1 MVIYTDSSGLPQ
13 GELHSYSIDLDIG
26 KDNDFQ
32 IGMNLKNHCMSHGSI
47 WYVENT
53 EYGGIVDDVK
63 IDTKKNKVYYS
74 GRAFR
79 GILEKKI
86 IEPESGQDY
95 YIVSGD
101 ANRILEQLIEKVGLS
116 DLFIV
121 PADDAG
127 IKISSNQFERYTDMY
142 AGVQKMLSSVN
153 AKLVCIATEETKVQI
168 RANQIEDLSEKY
180 EYSDDYGMQVIF
192 EQNRGGVNHLVC
204 LGGGELAERTVVH
217 LYVDNYGN
225 VGDTQYYKGV
235 SEITEI
241 YEYGNIESDEEL
253 RKQGI
258 QKLNELKNR
267 DSLTA
272 QFDKLDVDIGD
283 IVGGKNR
290 QTGVTMKEV
299 ISSEIVKIKND
310 RCTVTYKVGE

>member
-13 GELHSYSIDLDIG
+13 GELHKCSIDLDIG

-192 EQNRGGVNHLVC
+192 EQNRGGVNHLMC

>member
-13 GELHSYSIDLDIG
+13 GELHNYSIDLDIG

-63 IDTKKNKVYYS
+63 IDTKKNTVYYS

-127 IKISSNQFERYTDMY
+127 IKISNNQFERYTDMY
-142 AGVQKMLSSVN
+142 AGIKKMLSNVD
-153 AKLVCIATEETKVQI
+153 AKLVCTVTRDAKVQI
-168 RANQIEDLSEKY
+168 SATKIEDLSEKY

-192 EQNRGGVNHLVC
+192 EQNRGGVNHLMC

>member
-1 MVIYTDSSGLPQ
+1 MVIYTDSNRLPQ
-13 GELHSYSIDLDIG
+13 GELHNYSIDLDIG

-63 IDTKKNKVYYS
+63 IDTKKNTVYYS

-95 YIVSGD
+95 YTVSGD

-121 PADDAG
+121 PTDDAG
-127 IKISSNQFERYTDMY
+127 IKISNNQFERYTDMY

-192 EQNRGGVNHLVC
+192 EQNRGGVNHLMC

-258 QKLNELKNR
+258 RKLNELKNR

>member
-13 GELHSYSIDLDIG
+13 GELHKYSIDLDIG

-63 IDTKKNKVYYS
+63 IDTKKNTVYYS

-121 PADDAG
+121 PTDDAG
-127 IKISSNQFERYTDMY
+127 IKISNNQFERYTDMY

-192 EQNRGGVNHLVC
+192 EQNRGGVNHLMC

>member
-1 MVIYTDSSGLPQ
+1 MVIYTDSNGLPQ
-13 GELHSYSIDLDIG
+13 GELHNYSIDLDIG

-32 IGMNLKNHCMSHGSI
+32 IDMNLKNHCITHGSI
-47 WYVENT
+47 WYVEAT

-63 IDTKKNKVYYS
+63 IDTKKNTVYYS

-121 PADDAG
+121 PTEDAG
-127 IKISSNQFERYTDMY
+127 IKISNNQFERYTDMY
-142 AGVQKMLSSVN
+142 AGVQKMLSDVN
-153 AKLVCIATEETKVQI
+153 AKLVCTVTNDVKVQI
-168 RANQIEDLSEKY
+168 QATQIEDLSEKY

-192 EQNRGGVNHLVC
+192 EQNRGGINHLIC
-204 LGGGELAERTVVH
+204 LGDGELAERTVIH
-217 LYVDNYGN
+217 LYVDKSGN

-241 YEYGNIESDEEL
+241 YDYGNVKSEEEL

-258 QKLNELKNR
+258 QKLKELKNS

-272 QFDKLDVDIGD
+272 QFDRLDVDIGD
-283 IVGGKNR
+283 VVGGKNR

-310 RCTVTYKVGE
+310 RCTVTYEVGE

>member
-1 MVIYTDSSGLPQ
+1 MVIYTDSNRLPQ
-13 GELHSYSIDLDIG
+13 GELHNYSIDLDIG

-63 IDTKKNKVYYS
+63 IDTKKNIVYYS

-101 ANRILEQLIEKVGLS
+101 ANRILEQLIKKVGLS

-121 PADDAG
+121 PTNDAG
-127 IKISSNQFERYTDMY
+127 IKISNNQFERYTDMY
-142 AGVQKMLSSVN
+142 AGIQKMLSSVN
-153 AKLVCIATEETKVQI
+153 AKLVCTATSETKVQI
-168 RANQIEDLSEKY
+168 SATKIEDLSEKY

-192 EQNRGGVNHLVC
+192 EQNRGGVNHLIC

>member
-13 GELHSYSIDLDIG
+13 GELHKYSIDLDIG

-142 AGVQKMLSSVN
+142 AGIKKMLSNVD
-153 AKLVCIATEETKVQI
+153 AKLVCTVTRDAKVQI
-168 RANQIEDLSEKY
+168 FATQIEDLSRKY

-192 EQNRGGVNHLVC
+192 EQNRGGVNHLIC
-204 LGGGELAERTVVH
+204 LGGGELAERTVIH
-217 LYVDNYGN
+217 LYADSSGNIVDAP
-225 VGDTQYYKGV
+225 YYTGR

-241 YEYGNIESDEEL
+241 YDYGNVESDEEL
-253 RKQGI
+253 RSQGVE
-258 QKLNELKNR
+258 KLKELKNS

-272 QFDKLDVDIGD
+272 QFDRLDVDIGD

-290 QTGVTMKEV
+290 QTGVAMKE
-299 ISSEIVKIKND
+299 IINSEIVKIEKD
-310 RCTVTYKVGE
+310 RYTVTYKVGD

>member
-1 MVIYTDSSGLPQ
+1 MVIYTDSNRLPQ

-63 IDTKKNKVYYS
+63 IDTKKNTVYYS

-95 YIVSGD
+95 YTVSGD

-121 PADDAG
+121 PTDDAG
-127 IKISSNQFERYTDMY
+127 IKISNNQFERYTDMY

-192 EQNRGGVNHLVC
+192 EQNRGGVNHLIC

>member
-1 MVIYTDSSGLPQ
+1 MVIYTDSNRLPQ
-13 GELHSYSIDLDIG
+13 GELHNYSIDLDIG

-63 IDTKKNKVYYS
+63 IDTKKNTVYYS

-95 YIVSGD
+95 YTVSGD

-121 PADDAG
+121 PTDDAG
-127 IKISSNQFERYTDMY
+127 IKISNNQFERYTDMY

-192 EQNRGGVNHLVC
+192 EQNRGGVNHLIC

>member
-13 GELHSYSIDLDIG
+13 GELHKYSIDLDIG

-63 IDTKKNKVYYS
+63 IDTKKNTVYYS

-121 PADDAG
+121 PTDDAG
-127 IKISSNQFERYTDMY
+127 IKISNNQFERYTDMY

-192 EQNRGGVNHLVC
+192 EQNRGGVNHLIC

>member
-1 MVIYTDSSGLPQ
+1 MVIYTDSNRLPQ
-13 GELHSYSIDLDIG
+13 GELHNYSIDLDIG

-63 IDTKKNKVYYS
+63 IDTKKNTVYYS

-95 YIVSGD
+95 YTVSGD

-121 PADDAG
+121 PTDDAG
-127 IKISSNQFERYTDMY
+127 IKISNNQFERYTDMY

-192 EQNRGGVNHLVC
+192 EQNRGGVNHLIC

-272 QFDKLDVDIGD
+272 QFDRLDVDIGD

-290 QTGVTMKEV
+290 QTGVAMKE
-299 ISSEIVKIKND
+299 IINSEIVKIEND
-310 RCTVTYKVGE
+310 RYTVTYKVGD

>member
-13 GELHSYSIDLDIG
+13 GELHKYSIDLDIG

-121 PADDAG
+121 PTDDAG
-127 IKISSNQFERYTDMY
+127 IKISNNQFERYTDMY

-192 EQNRGGVNHLVC
+192 EQNRGGVNHLMC

>member
-1 MVIYTDSSGLPQ
+1 MVIYTDSNRLPQ
-13 GELHSYSIDLDIG
+13 GELHNYSIDLDIG

-63 IDTKKNKVYYS
+63 IDTKKNTVYYS

-95 YIVSGD
+95 YTVSGD

-121 PADDAG
+121 PTDDAG
-127 IKISSNQFERYTDMY
+127 IKISNNQFERYTDMY

-192 EQNRGGVNHLVC
+192 EQNRGGVNHLIC

-241 YEYGNIESDEEL
+241 YEYGNIKSDEEL

>member
-13 GELHSYSIDLDIG
+13 GELHKYSIDLDIG

-63 IDTKKNKVYYS
+63 IDTKKNTVYYS

-95 YIVSGD
+95 YTVSGD

-121 PADDAG
+121 PTDDAG
-127 IKISSNQFERYTDMY
+127 IKISNNQFERYTDMY

-192 EQNRGGVNHLVC
+192 EQNRGGVNHLMC

>member
-63 IDTKKNKVYYS
+63 IDTKKNTVYYS

-121 PADDAG
+121 PTDDAG
-127 IKISSNQFERYTDMY
+127 IKISNNQFERYTDMY

-192 EQNRGGVNHLVC
+192 EQNRGGVNHLIC

>member
-1 MVIYTDSSGLPQ
+1 MVIYTDSNRLPQ
-13 GELHSYSIDLDIG
+13 GELHNYSIDLDIG

-63 IDTKKNKVYYS
+63 IDTKKNTVYYS

-95 YIVSGD
+95 YTVSGD

-121 PADDAG
+121 PTDDAG
-127 IKISSNQFERYTDMY
+127 IKISNNQFERYTDMY

-192 EQNRGGVNHLVC
+192 EQNRGGVNHLMC

-310 RCTVTYKVGE
+310 RCRVTYKVGE

>member
-1 MVIYTDSSGLPQ
+1 MVIYTDSNRLPQ
-13 GELHSYSIDLDIG
+13 GELHNYSIDLDIG

-32 IGMNLKNHCMSHGSI
+32 IGMKLKNHCMYHGSI

-63 IDTKKNKVYYS
+63 IDTKKNTVYYS

-79 GILEKKI
+79 GVLAKKI

-95 YIVSGD
+95 YTVSGD

-116 DLFIV
+116 DIFVV
-121 PADDAG
+121 PTDDAG
-127 IKISSNQFERYTDMY
+127 IKILNNQFERYTDMY

-153 AKLVCIATEETKVQI
+153 AKLVCTVTSDVKVQI

-192 EQNRGGVNHLVC
+192 EQNRGGVNHLIC

>member
-1 MVIYTDSSGLPQ
+1 MVIYTDSNRLPQ
-13 GELHSYSIDLDIG
+13 GELHNYSIDLDIG

-63 IDTKKNKVYYS
+63 IDTKKNTVYYS

-95 YIVSGD
+95 YTVSGD

-121 PADDAG
+121 PTDDAG
-127 IKISSNQFERYTDMY
+127 IKISNNQFERYTDMY

-192 EQNRGGVNHLVC
+192 EQNRGGVNHLMC

>member
-1 MVIYTDSSGLPQ
+1 MVIYTDSNRLPQ
-13 GELHSYSIDLDIG
+13 GELHNYSIDLDIG

-63 IDTKKNKVYYS
+63 IDTKKNTVYYS

-121 PADDAG
+121 PTDDAG
-127 IKISSNQFERYTDMY
+127 IKISNNQFERYTDMY

-192 EQNRGGVNHLVC
+192 EQNRGGVNHLIC

>member
-13 GELHSYSIDLDIG
+13 GELHKYSIDLDIG

-192 EQNRGGVNHLVC
+192 EQNRGGVNHLIC

>member
-1 MVIYTDSSGLPQ
+1 MVIYTDSNRLPQ
-13 GELHSYSIDLDIG
+13 GELHNYSIDLDIG

-32 IGMNLKNHCMSHGSI
+32 ISMNLKNHCMSHGSI

-79 GILEKKI
+79 GVLAKKI

-95 YIVSGD
+95 YTVSGD

-116 DLFIV
+116 DIFVV
-121 PADDAG
+121 PTDDAG
-127 IKISSNQFERYTDMY
+127 IKILNNQFERYTDMY
-142 AGVQKMLSSVN
+142 AGIQKMLSSVN
-153 AKLVCIATEETKVQI
+153 AKLVCTVTGDVKVQI
-168 RANQIEDLSEKY
+168 RATQIEDLSRKY

-192 EQNRGGVNHLVC
+192 EQNRGGVNHLIC

>member
-13 GELHSYSIDLDIG
+13 GELHKYSIDLDIG

-101 ANRILEQLIEKVGLS
+101 ANRILEQLIKKVGLS

-121 PADDAG
+121 PTDDAG
-127 IKISSNQFERYTDMY
+127 IKISNNQFERYTDMY
-142 AGVQKMLSSVN
+142 AGVKKMLS
-153 AKLVCIATEETKVQI
+153 VCTATSETKVQI
-168 RANQIEDLSEKY
+168 SATKIEDLSEKY

-192 EQNRGGVNHLVC
+192 EQNRGGVNHLIC

-217 LYVDNYGN
+217 LYVDKYGN

-272 QFDKLDVDIGD
+272 QFDRLDVDIGD

-290 QTGVTMKEV
+290 QTGVAMKE
-299 ISSEIVKIKND
+299 IINSEIVKIEND
-310 RCTVTYKVGE
+310 RYTVTYKVGD

>member
-13 GELHSYSIDLDIG
+13 GELHKYSIDLDIG

-142 AGVQKMLSSVN
+142 AGIKKMLS
-153 AKLVCIATEETKVQI
+153 
-168 RANQIEDLSEKY
+168 
-180 EYSDDYGMQVIF
+180 
-192 EQNRGGVNHLVC
+192 
-204 LGGGELAERTVVH
+204 
-217 LYVDNYGN
+217 N
-225 VGDTQYYKGV
+225 VGRCQACV
-235 SEITEI
+235 
-241 YEYGNIESDEEL
+241 YG
-253 RKQGI
+253 
-258 QKLNELKNR
+258 
-267 DSLTA
+267 
-272 QFDKLDVDIGD
+272 
-283 IVGGKNR
+283 
-290 QTGVTMKEV
+290 
-299 ISSEIVKIKND
+299 
-310 RCTVTYKVGE
+310 Y

>member
-1 MVIYTDSSGLPQ
+1 MVIYTDSNRLPQ
-13 GELHSYSIDLDIG
+13 GEVHNYSIDLDIG

-32 IGMNLKNHCMSHGSI
+32 ISMNLKNHCMSHGSI

-63 IDTKKNKVYYS
+63 IDTKKNIVYYS

-127 IKISSNQFERYTDMY
+127 IKISNNQFERYTDMY
-142 AGVQKMLSSVN
+142 AGVKKMLSGVN
-153 AKLVCIATEETKVQI
+153 AKLVCTATSETKVQI
-168 RANQIEDLSEKY
+168 SATKIEDLSEKY

-192 EQNRGGVNHLVC
+192 EQNRGGVNHLIC
-204 LGGGELAERTVVH
+204 LGGGKLAERTVIH
-217 LYVDNYGN
+217 LYVDKSGN
-225 VGDTQYYKGV
+225 IGDTQYYTGI

-241 YEYGNIESDEEL
+241 YDYGNVESDEEF

>member
-13 GELHSYSIDLDIG
+13 GEIHKYSIDLDIG

-95 YIVSGD
+95 YTVSGD

-121 PADDAG
+121 PTDDAG
-127 IKISSNQFERYTDMY
+127 IKISNNQFERYTDMY

-192 EQNRGGVNHLVC
+192 EQNRGGVNHLIC

>member
-1 MVIYTDSSGLPQ
+1 MVIYTDSNRLPQ
-13 GELHSYSIDLDIG
+13 GELHNYSIDLDIG

-63 IDTKKNKVYYS
+63 IDTKKNTVYYS

-95 YIVSGD
+95 YTVSGD

-121 PADDAG
+121 PTDDAG
-127 IKISSNQFERYTDMY
+127 IKISNNQFERYTDMY

-192 EQNRGGVNHLVC
+192 EQNRGGVNHLMC

-290 QTGVTMKEV
+290 QTGV
-299 ISSEIVKIKND
+299 
-310 RCTVTYKVGE
+310 

>member
-1 MVIYTDSSGLPQ
+1 MVIYTDSNRLPQ
-13 GELHSYSIDLDIG
+13 GELHNYSIDLDIG

-63 IDTKKNKVYYS
+63 IDTKKNTVYYS

-95 YIVSGD
+95 YTVSGD

-121 PADDAG
+121 PTDDAG
-127 IKISSNQFERYTDMY
+127 IKISNNQFERYTDMY

-192 EQNRGGVNHLVC
+192 EQNRGGVNHLMC
-204 LGGGELAERTVVH
+204 LGGGELAERTVIH

>member
-1 MVIYTDSSGLPQ
+1 MVIYTDSNRLPQ
-13 GELHSYSIDLDIG
+13 GELHNYSIDLDIG

-63 IDTKKNKVYYS
+63 IDTKKNTVYYS

-95 YIVSGD
+95 YTVSGD

-121 PADDAG
+121 PTDDAG
-127 IKISSNQFERYTDMY
+127 IKISNNQFERYTDMY

-168 RANQIEDLSEKY
+168 RAN
-180 EYSDDYGMQVIF
+180 
-192 EQNRGGVNHLVC
+192 
-204 LGGGELAERTVVH
+204 
-217 LYVDNYGN
+217 
-225 VGDTQYYKGV
+225 
-235 SEITEI
+235 
-241 YEYGNIESDEEL
+241 
-253 RKQGI
+253 
-258 QKLNELKNR
+258 
-267 DSLTA
+267 
-272 QFDKLDVDIGD
+272 
-283 IVGGKNR
+283 
-290 QTGVTMKEV
+290 
-299 ISSEIVKIKND
+299 
-310 RCTVTYKVGE
+310 

>member
-1 MVIYTDSSGLPQ
+1 MVIYTDSNRLPQ
-13 GELHSYSIDLDIG
+13 GELHNYSIDLDIG

-63 IDTKKNKVYYS
+63 IDTKKNTVYYS

-95 YIVSGD
+95 YTVSGD

-121 PADDAG
+121 PTDDAG
-127 IKISSNQFERYTDMY
+127 IKISNNQFERYTDMY

-192 EQNRGGVNHLVC
+192 EQNRGGVNHLMC
-204 LGGGELAERTVVH
+204 LGGGELAERIVVH

>member
-1 MVIYTDSSGLPQ
+1 MVIYTDSNRLPQ
-13 GELHSYSIDLDIG
+13 GELHNYSIDLDIG

-63 IDTKKNKVYYS
+63 IDTKKNTVYYS

-127 IKISSNQFERYTDMY
+127 IKISNNQFERYTDMY

-192 EQNRGGVNHLVC
+192 EQNRGGVNHLIC
-204 LGGGELAERTVVH
+204 LGGGELAERTVIH
-217 LYVDNYGN
+217 LYADSSGNIVDAP
-225 VGDTQYYKGV
+225 YYKGV

-258 QKLNELKNR
+258 QKLNELKNS

-272 QFDKLDVDIGD
+272 QFDRLDVDIGD

>member
-1 MVIYTDSSGLPQ
+1 MVIYTDSNRLPQ
-13 GELHSYSIDLDIG
+13 GELHNYSIDLDIG

-63 IDTKKNKVYYS
+63 IDTKKNTVYYS

-95 YIVSGD
+95 YTVSGD

-121 PADDAG
+121 PTDDAG
-127 IKISSNQFERYTDMY
+127 IKISNNQFERYTDMY

-192 EQNRGGVNHLVC
+192 EQNRGGVNHLMC

-299 ISSEIVKIKND
+299 ISSEIVKIEND
-310 RCTVTYKVGE
+310 RYTVTYKVGD

>member
-1 MVIYTDSSGLPQ
+1 MVIYTDSNRLPQ
-13 GELHSYSIDLDIG
+13 GELHNYSIDLDIG

-63 IDTKKNKVYYS
+63 IDTKKNTVYYS

-95 YIVSGD
+95 YTVSGD

-121 PADDAG
+121 PTDDAG
-127 IKISSNQFERYTDMY
+127 IKISNNQFERYTDMY

-192 EQNRGGVNHLVC
+192 EQNRGGVNHLMC

-310 RCTVTYKVGE
+310 RCTVTYKVGD